1 MIAAGSESMCVSWI
15 GAPPLNGCMYK
26 FSAFPTNRRKVR
38 LWRSEVPILPFA
50 GFTGT
55 LIASDVEGG
64 SCSDQLVAMAVP
76 SNV

>member
-1 MIAAGSESMCVSWI
+1 
-15 GAPPLNGCMYK
+15 MYK